1 MGGVPVMRLE
11 WQRLLRAPLS
21 GEPLRFE
28 GSYVGQSESD
38 WDGGRLITPRGF
50 SVAAVKNG
58 IPDFVQSNTWATFEA
73 TKAKNRDHWITQGW
87 GRQIALAHEEPF
99 PDVVSAIIDA
109 GPLILEL
116 GAGPGGGHMP
126 MVLERL
132 PDASI
137 LVNDF
142 EFGMLDDWR
151 VFFNSRGLGP
161 AVSLA
166 CFDACVMPI
175 TADSADC
182 VSSHG
187 CFSNISN
194 RSLDAHTWSRVG
206 FISGKRRIL
215 DHQRSLFGAKVG
227 LA

>member
-1 MGGVPVMRLE
+1 
-11 WQRLLRAPLS
+11 
-21 GEPLRFE
+21 
-28 GSYVGQSESD
+28 
-38 WDGGRLITPRGF
+38 
-50 SVAAVKNG
+50 
-58 IPDFVQSNTWATFEA
+58 
-73 TKAKNRDHWITQGW
+73 
-87 GRQIALAHEEPF
+87 
-99 PDVVSAIIDA
+99 
-109 GPLILEL
+109 
-116 GAGPGGGHMP
+116 MP

-142 EFGMLDDWR
+142 SSACWMTGEY
-151 VFFNSRGLGP
+151 SSTRGSWS